1 MSLIIS
7 IDGNIGSGKSTIL
20 KHLRDRLTANK
31 NYVFVDEPVKEWS
44 KIEYEGITILEKFY
58 GNTEKYSFSF
68 QMMAYITRLNML
80 KNAVKENPNA
90 IIITERCLYTDKFV
104 FAKMLYDQKQI
115 NPYEYQIYNKWFDEF
130 ISDLPEHKFFFIKSD
145 PFNSKERIN
154 KRKRAGESNISIE
167 YLASCE
173 DYHLEMYNQHSQNTI
188 KVIDIE
194 SYELDTD
201 KYNLLINEI
210 ISLMDKHVKKYN
222 VITNYLQNFK
232 VQNSVISS
240 IFIVL
245 MGLYYVKCPSY
256 SKYKFFFNKR

>member
-20 KHLRDRLTANK
+20 NHLRERLSGNK
-31 NYVFVDEPVKEWS
+31 KYVFVDELVKEWS
-44 KIEYEGITILEKFY
+44 KIEHEGITILEKFY

-80 KNAVKENPNA
+80 KTAVKKNPNS

-145 PFNSKERIN
+145 PTKSKERIN
-154 KRKRAGESNISIE
+154 KRKRVGEDNISID
-167 YLASCE
+167 YLSSCE
-173 DYHLEMYNQHSQNTI
+173 KYHLEMYNKHSENTI

-194 SYELDTD
+194 SYNLESE
-201 KYNLLINEI
+201 KYNHLIDEI
-210 ISLMDKHVKKYN
+210 ISLMDNHLKKYD
-222 VITNYLQNFK
+222 VITNYFK
-232 VQNSVISS
+232 NIKVNNLVISS
-240 IFIVL
+240 MFIIL
-245 MGLYYVKCPSY
+245 SGLYYSKCPW
-256 SKYKFFFNKR
+256 FNKR

>member
-44 KIEYEGITILEKFY
+44 KIEHEGITILEKFY

-145 PFNSKERIN
+145 PNKSKERIN
-154 KRKRAGESNISIE
+154 KRKRAGENNISID
-167 YLASCE
+167 YLSSCE
-173 DYHLEMYNQHSQNTI
+173 EYHLDMYNKHSQNTI

-201 KYNLLINEI
+201 NYNLLINEI
-210 ISLMDKHVKKYN
+210 ISLMDKHIKKYN
-222 VITNYLQNFK
+222 VISNYVHNFK
-232 VQNSVISS
+232 VNKLVISS
-240 IFIVL
+240 MFIIL
-245 MGLYYVKCPSY
+245 SGLYYSKCPW
-256 SKYKFFFNKR
+256 FNKR

>member
-20 KHLRDRLTANK
+20 NHLRERLDGNRK
-31 NYVFVDEPVKEWS
+31 YVFADEPVKEWS
-44 KIEYEGITILEKFY
+44 KIEHEGITILEKFY

-80 KNAVKENPNA
+80 KNAVKENPNS
-90 IIITERCLYTDKFV
+90 IIITERCLYTDKYV

-145 PFNSKERIN
+145 PNKSKERIN
-154 KRKRAGESNISIE
+154 KRKRVGEDNISID
-167 YLASCE
+167 YLSSCE
-173 DYHLEMYNQHSQNTI
+173 KYHLEMYNKHSQNTI

-194 SYELDTD
+194 SYNLESEN
-201 KYNLLINEI
+201 YNHLIDEI
-210 ISLMDKHVKKYN
+210 ISLMDKHLKKYN
-222 VITNYLQNFK
+222 VITNYFK
-232 VQNSVISS
+232 NIKVNNLVISS
-240 IFIVL
+240 MFIIL
-245 MGLYYVKCPSY
+245 SGLYYSKCPWY
-256 SKYKFFFNKR
+256 YKR

>member
-20 KHLRDRLTANK
+20 KHLRDHLIGNR
-31 NYVFVDEPVKEWS
+31 NYVFVDEPVKECS
-44 KIEYEGITILEKFY
+44 KIEHDGITILEKFY

-80 KNAVKENPNA
+80 KTAVKENPNA

-145 PFNSKERIN
+145 PIKSKERIN
-154 KRKRAGESNISIE
+154 KRKRVGEDNISID
-167 YLASCE
+167 YLKSCE
-173 DYHLEMYNQHSQNTI
+173 KYHLDMYNKHSQNTI
-188 KVIDIE
+188 KIIDIE
-194 SYELDTD
+194 SYNLESET
-201 KYNLLINEI
+201 YNLLINEI
-210 ISLMDKHVKKYN
+210 ISLMDKHLKKYN
-222 VITNYLQNFK
+222 VISNYLHNFK
-232 VQNSVISS
+232 VNKLAISS
-240 IFIVL
+240 MFIIL
-245 MGLYYVKCPSY
+245 SGLYYSKCQW
-256 SKYKFFFNKR
+256 FNKR

>member
-20 KHLRDRLTANK
+20 NHLRERLSGNK
-31 NYVFVDEPVKEWS
+31 KYVFVDEPVKEWS
-44 KIEYEGITILEKFY
+44 KIEHEGITILEKFY

-80 KNAVKENPNA
+80 KTAVKENPNS

-145 PFNSKERIN
+145 PNKSKERIN
-154 KRKRAGESNISIE
+154 KRKRVGEDNISID
-167 YLASCE
+167 YLSSCE
-173 DYHLEMYNQHSQNTI
+173 KYHLEMYNKHSENTI

-194 SYELDTD
+194 SYNLASEN
-201 KYNLLINEI
+201 YNHLIDEI
-210 ISLMDKHVKKYN
+210 ISLMDKHLEKYD
-222 VITNYLQNFK
+222 VITNYFK
-232 VQNSVISS
+232 NIKVNNLVISS
-240 IFIVL
+240 MFIIL
-245 MGLYYVKCPSY
+245 SGLYYSKCPW
-256 SKYKFFFNKR
+256 FNKR

>member
-44 KIEYEGITILEKFY
+44 KIEHEGITILEKFY

-145 PFNSKERIN
+145 PNKSKERIN
-154 KRKRAGESNISIE
+154 KRKRAGENNISID
-167 YLASCE
+167 YLSSCE
-173 DYHLEMYNQHSQNTI
+173 EYHLDMYNKHSQNTI

-194 SYELDTD
+194 SYNLESEN
-201 KYNLLINEI
+201 YNLLINEMI
-210 ISLMDKHVKKYN
+210 TLMDKHIKKYN
-222 VITNYLQNFK
+222 VISNYLHNFK
-232 VQNSVISS
+232 VNKLVISS
-240 IFIVL
+240 MFIVL
-245 MGLYYVKCPSY
+245 SGLYYSNKF
-256 SKYKFFFNKR
+256 KFFFNKR

>member
-20 KHLRDRLTANK
+20 KHLKERLSENK

-44 KIEYEGITILEKFY
+44 KIEHDGITILEKFY

-90 IIITERCLYTDKFV
+90 IIITERCLYTDKYV
-104 FAKMLYDQKQI
+104 FAKMLYDQKNI

-145 PFNSKERIN
+145 PIKSKERIN
-154 KRKRAGESNISIE
+154 QRKRAGEDNISID

-173 DYHLEMYNQHSQNTI
+173 KYHLDMYTTHLENTI

-194 SYELDTD
+194 SYNLESEN
-201 KYNLLINEI
+201 YNLLISEI
-210 ISLMDKHVKKYN
+210 ISLMDKHLKKN
-222 VITNYLQNFK
+222 NIITSYFENYQVNNLI
-232 VQNSVISS
+232 ISS
-240 IFIVL
+240 MFIIL
-245 MGLYYVKCPSY
+245 SGLYYLKCPWY
-256 SKYKFFFNKR
+256 YPKCPWYYKK

>member
-20 KHLRDRLTANK
+20 KHLRERLTGNK
-31 NYVFVDEPVKEWS
+31 NYIFVDEPVKEWS
-44 KIEYEGITILEKFY
+44 KIEHDGITILEKFY

-80 KNAVKENPNA
+80 KTAVKENPNA

-145 PFNSKERIN
+145 PIKSKERIS
-154 KRKRAGESNISIE
+154 KRKRAGEDNISIE
-167 YLASCE
+167 YLSSCE
-173 DYHLEMYNQHSQNTI
+173 EYHLEMYNKHLQNTI

-194 SYELDTD
+194 SYNLESDN
-201 KYNLLINEI
+201 YNLLINDI
-210 ISLMDKHVKKYN
+210 ISLMDKHIKKYS
-222 VITNYLQNFK
+222 VINSYFQNFK
-232 VQNSVISS
+232 LNNLVISS
-240 IFIVL
+240 MFIIL
-245 MGLYYVKCPSY
+245 SGLYYSN
-256 SKYKFFFNKR
+256 KYKFFCKR